1 MWCRG
6 YRARGV
12 SLCGFSELSWSKL
25 VAKHTSGADGLREF
39 PNTTVGWFT
48 ADAGKET
55 TQSKPEVEEERR
67 CVLNYIGTEC
77 REIHWD
83 LIRLAMSSVAQLA
96 VSPLQDILG
105 LGSEYR
111 MNRPGTLKGNWEWRV
126 LPAQVT
132 DKIGERL
139 RDVTAMCDRL
149 PILGV
154 GAVLFSLV
162 EIEKYVLRTNM
173 KANTRFAKLSIC

>member
-1 MWCRG
+1 MLR
-6 YRARGV
+6 
-12 SLCGFSELSWSKL
+12 
-25 VAKHTSGADGLREF
+25 TSGILLHPTSLPGPCGVGDIGPVAYRFVDFLNAAGQSWWQNLPLTTGAEGVREF

-48 ADAGKET
+48 ADAGKKT

-67 CVLNYIGTEC
+67 CVLNYLGTEG

-105 LGSEYR
+105 LGTEYR

-132 DKIGERL
+132 EKIGERF
-139 RDVTAMCDRL
+139 RDLTAMYDRL
-149 PILGV
+149 
-154 GAVLFSLV
+154 
-162 EIEKYVLRTNM
+162 
-173 KANTRFAKLSIC
+173 RFKS